1 MEKKRDEQVEIL
13 LSRILNGSATVPEIK
28 EFAEWVK
35 DIDNERY
42 FENFK
47 EIWHV
52 AGDVTVDQNQ
62 LDLSMSKFL
71 GVIRKKRNRELI
83 RTRVFYSISTAAV
96 ILLLFG
102 LFRTYNSDT
111 FSEIKFINEPIK
123 IELADG
129 SVINPLK
136 ENIKGV
142 NINPSNRREISY
154 DVPGAISQQNRD
166 SVRYNTVTI
175 PPGERFAIVLADG
188 TKVYL
193 NSNSYIK
200 YPVSFGSEK
209 REVTI
214 SGRAYFDVSKSKIPF
229 IVNTTDMKIEV
240 LGTSFDVESIKRGN
254 TTSVI
259 LVEGSVKI
267 STDGLTKVIEPN
279 ERIILNHKNRNI
291 SISNVD
297 AKTLTLWKDGILV
310 LRDNSINEIVD
321 ALCSWYGVE
330 IINKTSISEN
340 DKFNGRF
347 DREDLKS
354 AMETIAL
361 GAKVIY
367 RVEDGKLILEDLK

>member
-1 MEKKRDEQVEIL
+1 MEKKRDEQVDIL
-13 LSRILNGSATVPEIK
+13 LSRILSGTANVPEIK
-28 EFAEWVK
+28 EFADWLK

-52 AGDVTVDQNQ
+52 AGDVKVDQKQ
-62 LDLSMSKFL
+62 LDVSMSKFL
-71 GVIRKKRNRELI
+71 GVIRKKRKKEILRH
-83 RTRVFYSISTAAV
+83 RVIFSISAAAI

-102 LFRTYNSDT
+102 LFRTYDSDT
-111 FSEIKFINEPIK
+111 FTGIKFSKEPIK

-136 ENIKGV
+136 DNSAGV

-154 DVPGAISQQNRD
+154 NEIQKNPSQLKD
-166 SVRYNTVTI
+166 SLKYNTVTI
-175 PPGERFAIVLADG
+175 PPGERFAIILSDG

-200 YPVSFGSEK
+200 YPVSFEKDK

-240 LGTSFDVESIKRGN
+240 LGTSFDVESTKMGN

-267 STDGLTKVIEPN
+267 STEGLTKIIEPN
-279 ERIILNHKNRNI
+279 ERIILNHENRNI

-330 IINKTSISEN
+330 IINNTSISEN

-361 GAKVIY
+361 GAKVVY
-367 RVEDGKLILEDLK
+367 RVEEGKLILEDSK